1 MDGSF
6 ACPECG
12 SDVQVRGLAPGRQ
25 VRCEFCHRLLEVPF
39 LPRAAGAPWKRRRYA
54 RPKWV
59 PWAWAG
65 LGLLLVVILCAGAM
79 KYLRRQY
86 DSNQDRS
93 ISRLLESS
101 RTHESEGRLGEALI
115 DLDAALNLAEKAG
128 PAWIKRFEQEQARRP
143 DLARRDALAI
153 LDQLSRNQGSPIRL
167 GDWLNLIAH
176 AKRDH
181 DLAPL
186 VTSIEERFQASMTA
200 QIEVDLARA
209 RQQRSSGNL
218 VASMNTCER
227 VGTLLGHLAEPAQ
240 PGFRQQ
246 TEAVV
251 TELLKS
257 AGVTVVL
264 PPGKFIYGSGSYV
277 SEMLPILDQ
286 ALAARGYLPRR
297 ESSPWR
303 DFWRHASYQMHLVI
317 NEIQEGKYPSSENR
331 LTLIL
336 AELTLTSGDRQL
348 WQKTP
353 RARSIVPLPD
363 LPANLASTLSSDRSD
378 KFEQRLYTNARDQIV
393 QKFRAALADLPSRP
407 NRPAS
412 K

>member
-39 LPRAAGAPWKRRRYA
+39 LPRAAGASWKRRRYS

-65 LGLLLVVILCAGAM
+65 LGLLLVVILGAGAV
-79 KYLRRQY
+79 KYLRRQQ
-86 DSNQDRS
+86 DSAQYRS

-101 RTHESEGRLGEALI
+101 RAHESEGRLGEALI
-115 DLDAALNLAEKAG
+115 DLDAALDLAEKAG
-128 PAWIKRFEQEQARRP
+128 PAWMKRFEEEQARRP

-153 LDQLSRNQGSPIRL
+153 LDRLSRNQSTPIRL

-176 AKRDH
+176 AKRDP
-181 DLAPL
+181 DLTPL
-186 VTSIEERFQASMTA
+186 VTNIDESFQASMTA
-200 QIEVDLARA
+200 EIEAGLAQA

-218 VASMNTCER
+218 VASMNTCDR
-227 VGTLLGHLAEPAQ
+227 VGALLGHLAEKARPD
-240 PGFRQQ
+240 FRKQ
-246 TEAVV
+246 TEALV

-257 AGVTVVL
+257 AGVTVVV
-264 PPGKFIYGSGSYV
+264 PAGKFVYGSGSYL

-286 ALAARGYLPRR
+286 ALEARGYLPRR

-303 DFWRHASYQMHLVI
+303 DFWRHSSYQMQLAI
-317 NEIQEGKYPSSENR
+317 KEIQEGKYPSSENR

-336 AELTLTSGDRQL
+336 AELTLTSGARQL
-348 WQKTP
+348 WQNTP
-353 RARSIVPLPD
+353 RARSVVPLPD
-363 LPANLASTLSSDRSD
+363 LPSNLASALSPERSD
-378 KFEQRLYTNARDQIV
+378 KFEQRLYKNARDQIV
-393 QKFRAALADLPSRP
+393 QKFRAALADMPFCPSRAP
-407 NRPAS
+407 S